1 MKFVVKKSTLH
12 GTVQIPGNKS
22 ATARAIV
29 LGGLAEGVSRVSNPL
44 LGLDSFSIVG
54 MMQALGAEID
64 TSNLQEWICE
74 GVANKPQV
82 PNCVLD
88 AGNSGTGYYL
98 LTAIA
103 SLIDGYSVI
112 SGDYQICR
120 RPAQPLID
128 ALNDLGARVFS
139 TRNAG
144 IAPLVIKGPLKGGRT
159 KLPGINSQWLSS
171 LLIAGALSQ
180 DGITVIED
188 NLMER
193 PYVDMTMGWM
203 KLAGATCSHKNY
215 DEFHV
220 VGGQRYRAF
229 TAHVPADWGSS
240 GYPMIGAAITDSQVT
255 FVGMDPEDFAGER
268 NFPYIL
274 KEIGAKVT
282 LGDGGRTVTVE
293 GGCQLQGI
301 EIDCSGTP
309 DAVPILAVLGC
320 KARGKTFLYNI
331 SSSRLKE
338 TDRTRSIKE
347 ELAKMGGKF
356 EETPDSLTI
365 YHSELKGAAINGRH
379 DHRIVMATT
388 IAGLIAKGHTS
399 IDHAEY
405 AGVSFPTFYEVM
417 KGLGA
422 HIELVDRIRRK
433 GLKVEIS
440 SRLKKIKE
448 ESELKSIA
456 AGKGY
461 LS

>member
-1 MKFVVKKSTLH
+1 MKFVVKRSTLQ
-12 GTVQIPGNKS
+12 GTAQIPGNKS

-44 LGLDSFSIVG
+44 PGLDSLSIIG
-54 MMQALGAEID
+54 MMQALGAKID
-64 TSNLQEWICE
+64 TSNLQEWIFE

-103 SLIDGYSVI
+103 SLINGYSVI

-128 ALNDLGARVFS
+128 SLNDLGAQVFS
-139 TRNAG
+139 TRNVG
-144 IAPLVIKGPLKGGRT
+144 VAPLVIKGPLKGGRT

-180 DGITVIED
+180 DGVTVIED

-193 PYVDMTMGWM
+193 PYVDMTIAWM

-215 DEFHV
+215 DEFNV
-220 VGGQRYRAF
+220 PGDQRYRTF

-240 GYPMIGAAITDSQVT
+240 SYPMIGAAITDSKVT
-255 FVGMDPEDFAGER
+255 FVGMNPDDFAGER
-268 NFPYIL
+268 KFPYIL
-274 KEIGAKVT
+274 KEMGAKIT
-282 LGDGGRTVTVE
+282 LSDGGRTITVE
-293 GGCQLQGI
+293 GGSDLHGI

-320 KARGKTFLYNI
+320 KAKGKTFLYNI
-331 SSSRLKE
+331 SASRLKE

-347 ELAKMGGKF
+347 ELTKMGGKF

-365 YHSELKGAAINGRH
+365 YHSELKGAEIDGRH
-379 DHRIVMATT
+379 DHRIVMATA
-388 IAGLIAKGHTS
+388 IAGLIAKGPTS

-405 AGVSFPTFYEVM
+405 VEVSFPTFYEVM

-422 HIELVDRIRRK
+422 HIELVDRM
-433 GLKVEIS
+433 
-440 SRLKKIKE
+440 E
-448 ESELKSIA
+448 ER
-456 AGKGY
+456 G
-461 LS
+461 